1 MLKSLIALIAF
12 VAVANAASTGSTGS
26 ATGASEAPS
35 EALERADGSKGPLH
49 PDFDVS
55 QEVNA
60 ARAEIKK
67 TEKHTLMLSAKQ
79 KQLCDEEKQEFQK
92 WLEEIDGNAA
102 DRAAEK
108 AEREKAK
115 EALSSAL
122 GDRIKQMEKF
132 LEFLYSVRQQLG
144 EHIYRTNR
152 LYGGAYTA
160 ITYDISLTVEIM
172 HDLGVMNNFHVSP
185 IFHPIILPKKDKM
198 DLDADKEKDEPSDA
212 TGAAGAATGAAAPAP
227 AKPAE
232 SQSSEP
238 LAKNDDSQVAL
249 MELSAHVHTAVK
261 NCRDKEV
268 AAGNVGDQKNGA
280 CALGYNKAYELYNQG
295 LAFTKFN
302 HILFEQERVVLGTFR
317 DRLKGMIARKEGRL
331 KNMKEQQ
338 KKLEEAIANADKQM
352 TVGKLLEGLKKH
364 KEIIETSCADM
375 QKRTQIAQKELNDIH
390 VALGKIKP
398 LTMKDLTQVDDQHL
412 EASATGSASKAST
425 DEKADEK
432 ASATGSES
440 SNGSGDKLSN
450 NQADTTP
457 EKESTTVTQ

>member
-1 MLKSLIALIAF
+1 
-12 VAVANAASTGSTGS
+12 
-26 ATGASEAPS
+26 
-35 EALERADGSKGPLH
+35 
-49 PDFDVS
+49 
-55 QEVNA
+55 
-60 ARAEIKK
+60 
-67 TEKHTLMLSAKQ
+67 
-79 KQLCDEEKQEFQK
+79 
-92 WLEEIDGNAA
+92 
-102 DRAAEK
+102 
-108 AEREKAK
+108 
-115 EALSSAL
+115 
-122 GDRIKQMEKF
+122 MEKF
-132 LEFLYSVRQQLG
+132 LEFLYNVRQQLG

-212 TGAAGAATGAAAPAP
+212 TGAASAATGAAAGAAAGAT
-227 AKPAE
+227 AKAAE
-232 SQSSEP
+232 SKSSEP
-238 LAKNDDSQVAL
+238 LAKNDETQVGL

-302 HILFEQERVVLGTFR
+302 HILFEQERGVLGTFR

-331 KNMKEQQ
+331 KNLKAQQ

-364 KEIIETSCADM
+364 KEIMETSCADM
-375 QKRTQIAQKELNDIH
+375 QNRTKSPKR
-390 VALGKIKP
+390 
-398 LTMKDLTQVDDQHL
+398 
-412 EASATGSASKAST
+412 S
-425 DEKADEK
+425 
-432 ASATGSES
+432 
-440 SNGSGDKLSN
+440 
-450 NQADTTP
+450 
-457 EKESTTVTQ
+457 